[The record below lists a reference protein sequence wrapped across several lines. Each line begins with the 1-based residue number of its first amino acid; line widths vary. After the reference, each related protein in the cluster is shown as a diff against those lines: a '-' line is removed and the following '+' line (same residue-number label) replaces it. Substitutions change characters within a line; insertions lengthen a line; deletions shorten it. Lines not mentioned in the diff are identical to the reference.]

1 MFHGDRRKLIP
12 LTYINNGYI
21 RRKRH
26 TDEFKSKN
34 MKGIDVKKKKKNKTA
49 TCSQS
54 KDSWICPDGK
64 PVDGWGAGCY
74 SLYKAR
80 KIVRIKHSHS

>member
-1 MFHGDRRKLIP
+1 MDILGGRD
-12 LTYINNGYI
+12 
-21 RRKRH
+21 

-34 MKGIDVKKKKKNKTA
+34 MKGIDVKNRA
-49 TCSQS
+49 VTCSQS
-54 KDSWICPDGK
+54 KDSWKCPDCK

-80 KIVRIKHSHS
+80 KLVRIQQSHSYID